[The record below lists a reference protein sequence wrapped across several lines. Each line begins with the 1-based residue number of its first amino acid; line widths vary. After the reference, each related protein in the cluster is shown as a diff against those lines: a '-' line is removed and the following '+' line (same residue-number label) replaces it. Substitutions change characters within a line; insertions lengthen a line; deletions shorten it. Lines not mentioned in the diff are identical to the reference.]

1 MSKLN
6 YLSIGLL
13 LLLIIK
19 QLAWV
24 GFMPLWQFPDE
35 QAHFAQVQ
43 NLVEERTRSIN
54 PLATTSREIYETEV
68 LLGTER
74 NDLGNNKY
82 TYHPEFN
89 IEYTDSTVGKFE
101 STILNFPEQYRHD
114 RVIREATGY
123 PPLYY
128 QLSSLGY
135 RLAYQ
140 QDFLTRVFT
149 TRLINIFLF
158 IVFYLVVFSIGRE
171 LFNKKNIALLF
182 TLLIVFQPMLSFVM
196 AGVNSDNLF
205 NLLFAISILLSLR
218 LLNRG
223 WHLSTLLLALVNLFL
238 IMKTKPHGILVAVIY
253 LYPLFYLLVRRSG
266 MRIKHLLI
274 ISLILLAGFGGV
286 IFSIAQGAQFIPE
299 IGRLKEFP
307 QLSTSEFITHLKNTV
322 RLSYRLILPWYW
334 GVFRWL
340 SMTYPRLIHRMI
352 NGVILFAVVG
362 IIVAIYRNVKNPAKN
377 ILKPELFLFLFY
389 VSGVY
394 FLALTV
400 FDYLFIKSYGF
411 SFGFQGRYFFP
422 VISAHM
428 GLLLMGI
435 KTLFSTF
442 KIPGRFMKWLGIA
455 MIGLHIYAH
464 YLVSVSYY
472 AAPTLRQAFRFA
484 SQYKPAL
491 FKSPYLEVASVFL
504 LLLYGLFIYKYLQ
517 VFNEKEN

>member
-158 IVFYLVVFSIGRE
+158 
-171 LFNKKNIALLF
+171 N
-182 TLLIVFQPMLSFVM
+182 LS
-196 AGVNSDNLF
+196 S
-205 NLLFAISILLSLR
+205 AI
-218 LLNRG
+218 
-223 WHLSTLLLALVNLFL
+223 
-238 IMKTKPHGILVAVIY
+238 
-253 LYPLFYLLVRRSG
+253 
-266 MRIKHLLI
+266 
-274 ISLILLAGFGGV
+274 
-286 IFSIAQGAQFIPE
+286 
-299 IGRLKEFP
+299 
-307 QLSTSEFITHLKNTV
+307 FITPP
-322 RLSYRLILPWYW
+322 SI
-334 GVFRWL
+334 
-340 SMTYPRLIHRMI
+340 
-352 NGVILFAVVG
+352 
-362 IIVAIYRNVKNPAKN
+362 
-377 ILKPELFLFLFY
+377 
-389 VSGVY
+389 
-394 FLALTV
+394 
-400 FDYLFIKSYGF
+400 
-411 SFGFQGRYFFP
+411 
-422 VISAHM
+422 
-428 GLLLMGI
+428 
-435 KTLFSTF
+435 
-442 KIPGRFMKWLGIA
+442 
-455 MIGLHIYAH
+455 
-464 YLVSVSYY
+464 
-472 AAPTLRQAFRFA
+472 
-484 SQYKPAL
+484 
-491 FKSPYLEVASVFL
+491 
-504 LLLYGLFIYKYLQ
+504 
-517 VFNEKEN
+517 